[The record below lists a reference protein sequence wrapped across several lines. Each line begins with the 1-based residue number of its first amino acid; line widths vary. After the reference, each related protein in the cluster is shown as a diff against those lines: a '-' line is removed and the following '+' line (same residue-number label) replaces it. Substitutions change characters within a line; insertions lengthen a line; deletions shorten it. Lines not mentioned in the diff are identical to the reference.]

1 MEHQSIALHSFHLF
15 AVKDRCNTF
24 SLTDNPAFCETS
36 NCDLTTVLPTIDNDK
51 ISHGNASVLAAR
63 IIRKRFKFFA
73 ESVDPVTRH
82 ITHKYSKEMSQKT
95 EVVSRPCKY
104 IVHLYLLIGFFGHH
118 LKV

>member
-1 MEHQSIALHSFHLF
+1 MSIRPRHETMEHQSIALHSFHLF

-24 SLTDNPAFCETS
+24 SLADNPALCDAS

-73 ESVDPVTRH
+73 VLMQSQDTLRINTQKKCH
-82 ITHKYSKEMSQKT
+82 RSQK
-95 EVVSRPCKY
+95 
-104 IVHLYLLIGFFGHH
+104 
-118 LKV
+118 